1 MDFNFTPDQIALR
14 KIAQEFV
21 AKEITPYIHEMDE
34 KNEMRPGLM
43 QKFHDAGI
51 LNLVVPEEYDGPG
64 LDALSIALIYEEL
77 GKGCAGIAT
86 SAAANALASYPV
98 VVAGSEMQKRKMF
111 DALNEGKLAAFAL
124 TEPSAGSDAGGVST
138 AAVKDGEYYVL
149 NGTKCFITNG
159 GISDLYTVFA
169 NTRKSAGIRGLT
181 AFIVDRDAPGFSV
194 GKKEDKM
201 GIRPSNTT
209 ELILDNVRVHESMR
223 IGREGEGFRI
233 AMKTLDA
240 ARPLVGAV
248 SVGLAAAAFEA
259 AAKYAKERQQFGK
272 PIASFQLVQAMLAD
286 MAMAV
291 ESARL
296 MVYKACWMKD
306 QGLEYQLESAMA
318 KCMAADVAMKV
329 TTDAVQVMGG
339 YGYMK
344 EYPVE
349 KMMRDAKIMQIY
361 EGTNQIQRLV
371 IANNLLYK

>member
-1 MDFNFTPDQIALR
+1 MDFNFSPDQLAL
-14 KIAQEFV
+14 KKMAQEFT
-21 AKEITPYIHEMDE
+21 AKEITPYVHEMDE
-34 KNEMRPGLM
+34 SNEMRPGLI
-43 QKFHDAGI
+43 QKFNDAGI

-77 GKGCAGIAT
+77 GKGCAGVAT

-98 VVAGSEMQKRKMF
+98 IVAGTDAQKRKMF
-111 DALNEGKLAAFAL
+111 DAINEGKLAAFAL
-124 TEPSAGSDAGGVST
+124 TEPNAGSDAGGVMT
-138 AAVKDGEYYVL
+138 GAVKDGEYYVL

-159 GISDLYTVFA
+159 GISDIYTVFA

-181 AFIVDRDAPGFSV
+181 AFIVDRDTPGFSI

-209 ELILDNVRVHESMR
+209 ELIFDNVRVHESLR
-223 IGREGEGFRI
+223 LGREGEGFKI

-248 SVGLAAAAFEA
+248 SVGLAQAALDA
-259 AAKYAKERQQFGK
+259 AVVYARQRQQFGK
-272 PIASFQLVQAMLAD
+272 PIASFQLVQAMIAD

-291 ESARL
+291 ETARL

-306 QGLEYQLESAMA
+306 QGMDYGRESAMA
-318 KCMAADVAMKV
+318 KCLAADAAMKV

-371 IANNLLYK
+371 IANNILY